1 MKKLELSDLFSLEE
15 YHEKRAKFRATVLA
29 HKRNRQVSVG
39 PSATLYFEDRI
50 TMHYQVQEMLRIE
63 RIFETEAIAEELMA
77 YNPLIPDGSNLKATL
92 MLEYPESG
100 VRRQQLKQLLGI
112 EDVVYL
118 RVPDLDTVTAIA
130 DEDLGRTDMGKT
142 SAVHFMRFELSRE
155 ICLALKNGETFYL
168 GIGHTHYTYETE
180 VLEIATRASL
190 VADLD

>member
-29 HKRNRQVSVG
+29 HKRNRQVAVG

-63 RIFETEAIAEELMA
+63 RIFETEAIAEELMT

-142 SAVHFMRFELSRE
+142 
-155 ICLALKNGETFYL
+155 
-168 GIGHTHYTYETE
+168 
-180 VLEIATRASL
+180 
-190 VADLD
+190 